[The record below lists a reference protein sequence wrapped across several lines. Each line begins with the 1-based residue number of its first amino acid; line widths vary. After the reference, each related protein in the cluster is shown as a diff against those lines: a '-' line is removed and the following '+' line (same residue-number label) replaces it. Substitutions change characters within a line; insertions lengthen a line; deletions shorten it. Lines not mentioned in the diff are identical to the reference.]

1 MSNRNKEN
9 NAEHFIAV
17 FSTLDMIE
25 AIGITEYLKQ
35 NNVPAFIV
43 NKKDTVQL
51 HITTGEIEV
60 FVNTKDVIKANY
72 LLDKKFNSDN

>member
-1 MSNRNKEN
+1 MN
-9 NAEHFIAV
+9 NPDKDNNEHFAIV

-25 AIGITEYLKQ
+25 AIGVAEYLKQ

-51 HITTGEIEV
+51 HIITGAIEV
-60 FVNTKDVIKANY
+60 YVNTKDVIKANY
-72 LLDKKFNSDN
+72 LLDKKFNTDN